1 MTDRADDYAKP
12 PRKLPPTTLTWRLRG
27 AGMES
32 FGRDGAPEEVTL
44 PQPGPHE
51 VLVRVDALGLCFSDV
66 KLIGLGDKHARVYG
80 RDLAADPVV
89 PGHEVSLTIAAV
101 GSELRDRFRVGDRYI
116 VQADAIF
123 HGEARAYGYALPG
136 GMTQYG
142 LIGERI
148 LDGDEG
154 CYLIPLHSNIGYAET
169 ALTEPWACVEA
180 SYRIEPRRG
189 LKPGGVALFL
199 GLPDGRFDEYILSA
213 GMDSG
218 GAPAKV
224 VAAGVGGKFG
234 KWLRSRADELGIAI
248 VEVAAADKA
257 SLATLRD
264 ENAPAG
270 FDDTVVLGS
279 SDADLI
285 EAAAAHLAHG
295 GVMNIMAAA
304 SMSRRVSIDVGGVHY
319 EGHDY
324 VGDPGADIAAS
335 YGGRDS
341 QPRGGPAWFIGG
353 AGPIGQMHV
362 QRAIEQVNGPRVIV
376 VTDVDDARLAA
387 LNAKVAEL
395 ASRYGKPLTLI
406 NPSKLPSGAVD
417 ARLRQ
422 VAPDG
427 FSDIVLLA
435 PVPELI
441 EQAAPHLA
449 YAGALNIFA
458 GLARG
463 TMARLDLSLFYLR
476 KARIFGSSGSSIAD
490 LEYTL
495 RATEAGKLKTNS
507 SVAAIGDMRALAKG
521 IEAVRTGRFAGKVV
535 IFPHVENV
543 PLTSMS
549 QLHERLPQ
557 VYAKLGPG
565 ETWTREAERELLR
578 SRLPRDRDG
587 GDR

>member
-1 MTDRADDYAKP
+1 MTDRADEYARP
-12 PRKLPPTTLTWRLRG
+12 PRKLPPTTLAWRLHG
-27 AGMES
+27 AGMEN
-32 FGRDGAPEEVTL
+32 FGRDGAPEELPL

-66 KLIGLGDKHARVYG
+66 KLIGLGDRHARVYG
-80 RDLAADPVV
+80 RDLAADPVI
-89 PGHEVSLTIAAV
+89 PGHEVSLTIAAA

-123 HGEARAYGYALPG
+123 RGEARAYGYALAG

-142 LIGERI
+142 LVDERI

-154 CYLIPLHSNIGYAET
+154 CYLIPLRGNIGYAET

-180 SYRIEPRRG
+180 SYRIQPRRG

-199 GLPDGRFDEYILSA
+199 GLPDARFGEYAVSA
-213 GMDSG
+213 GMDAG
-218 GAPAKV
+218 GAPARV

-234 KWLRSRADELGIAI
+234 KWLRRWADELGVTVVDVTAT
-248 VEVAAADKA
+248 DSA
-257 SLATLRD
+257 SLADLR
-264 ENAPAG
+264 EQNAPAG
-270 FDDTVVLGS
+270 FDDIVVLGS

-285 EAAAAHLAHG
+285 EAAAAHLAHR

-304 SMSRRVSIDVGGVHY
+304 SMSRPVSIDVGGVHY

-324 VGDPGADIAAS
+324 VGDPGDDIAAS

-362 QRAIEQVNGPRVIV
+362 QRAIEQVKGPRVIV

-387 LNAKVAEL
+387 LNAKVTEL

-406 NPSKLPSGAVD
+406 NPSKLTPTEVD
-417 ARLRQ
+417 AKLRQ
-422 VAPDG
+422 VATDG

-435 PVPELI
+435 PAPALI
-441 EQAAPHLA
+441 EQGMPYLA
-449 YAGALNIFA
+449 RGGALNIFA

-463 TMARLDLSLFYLR
+463 TMAKLDMSLFYLR
-476 KARIFGSSGSSIAD
+476 KVRLFGSSGSSIAD

-495 RATEAGKLKTNS
+495 RATEAGKLNTNS
-507 SVAAIGDMRALAKG
+507 SVAAIGDMRALAEG

-535 IFPHVENV
+535 IFPHVKDV

-549 QLHERLPQ
+549 QLRDRLPG
-557 VYAKLGPG
+557 VYAKLGAG

-578 SRLPRDRDG
+578 LRLPSNADG